1 MVNNCG
7 FNGRF
12 NNGFGCGT
20 PVNARYQTPYSR
32 QNNSNTRNSN
42 NTRNSCDSCDSC
54 NTCETCNT
62 CNSCDTCDMRNS
74 YDARNTRDVRDTRN
88 TRNSC
93 NNCDSCDNRNNCDNC
108 ERKQLLDN
116 IRAYAFAII
125 DIGLYLDTNP
135 ECEFAL
141 EYYNT
146 YRDLYKESVALYEA
160 NYGPLS
166 IYGNEDDDRWKW
178 NCAPWPWEGGNC

>member
-7 FNGRF
+7 FNGKF
-12 NNGFGCGT
+12 NNGFGNGT
-20 PVNARYQTPYSR
+20 PTNTRYQTPSSR
-32 QNNSNTRNSN
+32 QSNFNTRNSN
-42 NTRNSCDSCDSC
+42 TTRNSCDSC

-62 CNSCDTCDMRNS
+62 CNSCD
-74 YDARNTRDVRDTRN
+74 ARATRN
-88 TRNSC
+88 THDTHNTCNSD
-93 NNCDSCDNRNNCDNC
+93 NSRINCNNCDNC
-108 ERKQLLDN
+108 DRKQLLDN

-146 YRDLYKESVALYEA
+146 YCDLYKESVALYEA
-160 NYGPLS
+160 NYEPLS

-178 NCAPWPWEGGNC
+178 NCAPWPWEGGDF